1 MIIESN
7 QLKLEYVIIIF
18 LLIIAIVLLFY
29 KSIEPE
35 KTINEKTINE
45 VTKPKSIL
53 KKTNNLH
60 TVNNSNVKFY
70 DVRMSQISNDI
81 NITKNQEPTPELL
94 FQYQPAREN
103 IPTDNIFCNGKIQ
116 NNPKRNKPSITKQK
130 QQNTTQR

>member
-35 KTINEKTINE
+35 KTINE
-45 VTKPKSIL
+45 VTKPKPKSIL

-116 NNPKRNKPSITKQK
+116 NKPLRFNI
-130 QQNTTQR
+130 

>member
-1 MIIESN
+1 MNIESN

-35 KTINEKTINE
+35 KPINE
-45 VTKPKSIL
+45 VKKPKSIL

-81 NITKNQEPTPELL
+81 NITKNQEPTTELL
-94 FQYQPAREN
+94 SQYQPARED
-103 IPTDNIFCNGKIQ
+103 IPTDNIFCNSNNGKIQ
-116 NNPKRNKPSITKQK
+116 NKPLRFNI
-130 QQNTTQR
+130 

>member
-7 QLKLEYVIIIF
+7 PLKLEYVIIIF

-35 KTINEKTINE
+35 KPVNE
-45 VTKPKSIL
+45 VKKPKSIL
-53 KKTNNLH
+53 KKTKDLH

-81 NITKNQEPTPELL
+81 NIILT
-94 FQYQPAREN
+94 
-103 IPTDNIFCNGKIQ
+103 
-116 NNPKRNKPSITKQK
+116 NKTLIATGFNRGNKL
-130 QQNTTQR
+130 NFL

>member
-7 QLKLEYVIIIF
+7 QLKLEYIIIIF

-35 KTINEKTINE
+35 KTINE

-53 KKTNNLH
+53 KKPKDLP

-81 NITKNQEPTPELL
+81 NITKNQEPTIELL
-94 FQYQPAREN
+94 SQYQPARED
-103 IPTDNIFCNGKIQ
+103 IPTDNIMCNGKIQ
-116 NNPKRNKPSITKQK
+116 NKPLRFNI
-130 QQNTTQR
+130 

>member
-29 KSIEPE
+29 KSIEVE
-35 KTINEKTINE
+35 KPINEG
-45 VTKPKSIL
+45 TKPKSIL
-53 KKTNNLH
+53 KKTKVLP

-81 NITKNQEPTPELL
+81 NITKNQEPTQELL
-94 FQYQPAREN
+94 SQYQPARDH
-103 IPTDNIFCNGKIQ
+103 IPTDNIVSNGKIQ
-116 NNPKRNKPSITKQK
+116 NKPLRFNI
-130 QQNTTQR
+130 